1 MVKWLLP
8 LLAVSMLACTEKTA
22 ETGEHA
28 TEDTAAPV
36 PVKSLEAQVLDTSR
50 YLSQQAFHALSSV
63 LMAQIQA
70 VGPDG
75 AVPFCNERALP
86 LTDSVAQ
93 KHGISIRRIASKYR
107 NPANAANDTEQAMLA
122 GWEKEVKALQQP
134 QPRWFDQGDTIT
146 WYGAITIPNP
156 RCLDC
161 HGLLKEGDIHPKTLA
176 QIKRFY
182 PDDRAV
188 NFELS
193 DLRGMWKI
201 SYPKTFFGL

>member
-8 LLAVSMLACTEKTA
+8 LLAVGMIACSEKAAESEQNAALETA
-22 ETGEHA
+22 E
-28 TEDTAAPV
+28 PV

-50 YLSQQAFHALSSV
+50 YLSQQAFQALSSV

-75 AVPFCNERALP
+75 AVAFCNERALP

-93 KHGISIRRIASKYR
+93 QLGISIRRIASRYR
-107 NPANAANDTEQAMLA
+107 NPDNAANAEEKAMLA
-122 GWEKEVKALQQP
+122 SWEKEVKALQQP
-134 QPRWFDQGDTIT
+134 QPRWMDQGDTIT

-188 NFELS
+188 NFELG

-201 SYPKTFFGL
+201 SYPKAFFGL